1 MVRSLLYRGVCSL
14 KQTNENEFK
23 ILKYRFLHCISTYL
37 PCSIRSV
44 LTELRAPHFRLF
56 WNIKQYVLSL
66 GTWLA
71 NQVPDVISKCAWF
84 PLSEN
89 SPQLGRTFACFC
101 RKIRFLFRHKKYV
114 LFQAVFCFL
123 WVNIFFDWGEILP
136 AFAKKYVFFSGTKNT
151 FSFRLSLARGF
162 GFIWVNIFFN
172 WVEVLTA
179 SAENSFSF
187 QAQTIRSLSGFLLQE
202 WKKFVLFSGHWLQ
215 LQKQYVLFSGH
226 WLDPVLNCASDFN
239 WEEVKGC
246 QDGSSKHNAAKEKED

>member
-1 MVRSLLYRGVCSL
+1 MILSVFHYKYMVRSLLYRGVCSL

-84 PLSEN
+84 FLSEN
-89 SPQLGRTFACFC
+89 SPQLGRTFACFRRKIRFLFRHKKYVPFPGCILFPLGEHFLWLGWNFACFC

-114 LFQAVFCFL
+114 FIQAFSCKGVWFHLGEHFLQLGRSFDCFCRKF
-123 WVNIFFDWGEILP
+123 
-136 AFAKKYVFFSGTKNT
+136 VFFSGTNNT
-151 FSFRLSLARGF
+151 FSFRLSLARVKK
-162 GFIWVNIFFN
+162 IRYFFRT
-172 WVEVLTA
+172 LT
-179 SAENSFSF
+179 SVS
-187 QAQTIRSLSGFLLQE
+187 
-202 WKKFVLFSGHWLQ
+202 
-215 LQKQYVLFSGH
+215 QKYVLFSGH
-226 WLDPVLNCASDFN
+226 
-239 WEEVKGC
+239 
-246 QDGSSKHNAAKEKED
+246 